1 MIIPLLVDRLLSC
14 DKSGSGRSWVL
25 DLPVGPSSLLDYLL
39 SQLDGLDHSGVLI
52 MSAQRHGDR
61 CVQSTRKDERTGLRS
76 IAPAELAA
84 TVRDYEPSDQ
94 LLVIDPMRWPISD
107 FDVNATV
114 NLLADYGGVTHAV
127 AVGADGERT
136 RERIESDG
144 NGCVKRVQR
153 LYNRVSWPEAATA
166 NIFLSVVP
174 IPAVQEIRF
183 TSLADLRSGLSAHGV
198 LSRDLPI
205 SVNLTEVTTEAGL
218 LALNDRFLT
227 HNASQDTYADFSER
241 NDDVFVGSGCRIHPS
256 ARLIGPVIVHAD
268 VQIGENV
275 TIIGPSIVGA
285 GACIEKGAVIARS
298 ILTPG
303 THVAAGTTLQHRVAW
318 LPRSSSIV
326 GTTPQS
332 GQMPLTVHLP
342 GNRQSAS
349 GNADSQADSLRHRK
363 VQLAIKRVLDG
374 VLSCLGLLILSP
386 LLLVV
391 ALLIKLESRGP
402 VLFSHRRERKGGA
415 GFPCF
420 KFRTMFADAHRQQRQ
435 LYKNNE
441 LDGPQFKLHSDPR
454 VTHIGRWLR
463 TTNIDELPQLIN
475 VFLGHMSIVG
485 PRPSPFRE
493 NQICV
498 PWRRARLSVRPGI
511 TGLWQVCRSED
522 RTRGDFHEWIYYD
535 IAYVRHVSVWLDVKI
550 LLATVLTCGGR
561 WSIPLSWM
569 ISEAKQEQRLYP
581 TVYQELPASA

>member
-1 MIIPLLVDRLLSC
+1 MIIPLLIDRLISC
-14 DKSGSGRSWVL
+14 DEPGSGRSWVL
-25 DLPVGPSSLLDYLL
+25 DLPVGPSSLLDYLS
-39 SQLDGLDHSGVLI
+39 SQLDDLDHNGVLI
-52 MSAQRHGDR
+52 MSAQRYGDR
-61 CVQSTRKDERTGLRS
+61 CVQGTRKNKRTELRS

-84 TVRDYEPSDQ
+84 TVRDYETSDQ
-94 LLVIDPMRWPISD
+94 LLVIDPMSWPISD
-107 FDVNATV
+107 FDVKATV
-114 NLLADYGGVTHAV
+114 NLLADYGGVTHAI

-144 NGCVKRVQR
+144 DGCVKRVQR
-153 LYNRVSWPEAATA
+153 LYNRVNWPEAATA

-174 IPAVQEIRF
+174 IPAVQGIRF

-205 SVNLTEVTTEAGL
+205 SVNLTDVTTEAGL

-227 HNASQDTYADFSER
+227 HNASQDTYVDFSER

-268 VQIGENV
+268 VRIGENV

-285 GACIEKGAVIARS
+285 GTCIENGAVIARS

-303 THVAAGTTLQHRVAW
+303 TNVAAGTALQHRVLG
-318 LPRSSSIV
+318 LPCSSLIA

-332 GQMPLTVHLP
+332 GQIPLTVQFP
-342 GNRQSAS
+342 GDRKPAN
-349 GNADSQADSLRHRK
+349 GNADSRGDSLRHRK
-363 VQLAIKRVLDG
+363 VQLAIKRVLDV
-374 VLSCLGLLILSP
+374 VLSSLGLAILSP
-386 LLLVV
+386 LLLIV

-415 GFPCF
+415 EFPCF
-420 KFRTMFADAHRQQRQ
+420 KFRTMFADAHRQQRE

-441 LDGPQFKLHSDPR
+441 VDGPQFKLHSDPR
-454 VTHIGRWLR
+454 VTHLGRWLR
-463 TTNIDELPQLIN
+463 ITNIDELPQLIN
-475 VFLGHMSIVG
+475 VFLGHMSLVG

-498 PWRRARLSVRPGI
+498 PWRRARLSVQPGI

-535 IAYVRHVSVWLDVKI
+535 IAYVRHISVWLDIKI

-561 WSIPLSWM
+561 WSVPLSWM
-569 ISEAKQEQRLYP
+569 IREAKQEQRLYP
-581 TVYQELPASA
+581 TVYQKLPASA